1 MAQAL
6 KKAGIEK
13 PIALKLDEWYLEC
26 WLNGA
31 GEQVVNN
38 NNGHD
43 GRPTKSNINNAAAL
57 EVLTLLKQM
66 KKEGLLQAFSD
77 TDGRSTNFAFAS
89 QQSSM
94 TIETSTGAA
103 AIKSFLGGDLEEA
116 VGMGEVDTREL
127 IPWAAS
133 FPGLTE
139 PGKVRVSGGA
149 FFMARNQKGPGR
161 SGTDRRLL
169 GLLSVHLEAR
179 KRGRAAHHGLVPAGD
194 LAGEDDPKLVP
205 FWGMIWPVEC

>member
-1 MAQAL
+1 MRTAAQAL

-13 PIALKLDEWYLEC
+13 PIALKLDEWYFEC

-31 GEQVVNN
+31 DEQVVNN

-77 TDGRSTNFAFAS
+77 TDGQVNQFLALAS

-116 VGMGEVDTREL
+116 AGMGEVDTREL
-127 IPWAAS
+127 IPRAAS
-133 FPGLTE
+133 FQ
-139 PGKVRVSGGA
+139 S
-149 FFMARNQKGPGR
+149 
-161 SGTDRRLL
+161 
-169 GLLSVHLEAR
+169 
-179 KRGRAAHHGLVPAGD
+179 
-194 LAGEDDPKLVP
+194 
-205 FWGMIWPVEC
+205 W